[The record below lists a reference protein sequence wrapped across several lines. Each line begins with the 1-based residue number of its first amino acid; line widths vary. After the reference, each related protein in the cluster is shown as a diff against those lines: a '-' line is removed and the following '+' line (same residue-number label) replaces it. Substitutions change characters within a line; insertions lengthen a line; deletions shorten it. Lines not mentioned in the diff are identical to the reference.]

1 MIENI
6 KMLVMDVDGTLTDGK
21 IYYGND
27 GELFKAFD
35 VRDGYRLVK
44 CEEYGIITAIITG
57 KTSKIVEGRARDLKI
72 KEVHQGVSNKIEVL
86 KTLIEKYNVDKSQV
100 AYIGDDVNDIE
111 CMQYCGFS
119 ACPADAIDEVKNTV
133 DYVRN
138 RAADIKRQST
148 KKRKQKPPEGNG
160 NKTFPCKNN
169 IVFRLFYSKHHRRQK
184 RKPNAVNKRHNVV
197 VIPEAKAEK
206 NR

>member
-6 KMLVMDVDGTLTDGK
+6 KILVMDVDGTLTDGK

-72 KEVHQGVSNKIEVL
+72 KEVHQGVSNKIAVL
-86 KTLIEKYNVDKSQV
+86 KTLINKYNLDKSQV

-133 DYVRN
+133 DYVC
-138 RAADIKRQST
+138 
-148 KKRKQKPPEGNG
+148 E
-160 NKTFPCKNN
+160 N
-169 IVFRLFYSKHHRRQK
+169 IGGHG
-184 RKPNAVNKRHNVV
+184 AVREL
-197 VIPEAKAEK
+197 ID
-206 NR
+206 RII

>member
-86 KTLIEKYNVDKSQV
+86 KTLIEKYSLDKSQV

-119 ACPADAIDEVKNTV
+119 ACPSDAIDEVKNTV
-133 DYVRN
+133 DY
-138 RAADIKRQST
+138 I
-148 KKRKQKPPEGNG
+148 
-160 NKTFPCKNN
+160 CKNIGGHGAVGELIDR
-169 IVFRLFYSKHHRRQK
+169 IVF
-184 RKPNAVNKRHNVV
+184 
-197 VIPEAKAEK
+197 
-206 NR
+206 

>member
-21 IYYGND
+21 M
-27 GELFKAFD
+27 FKAFD

-57 KTSKIVEGRARDLKI
+57 KTSKIVECRARDLKI

-86 KTLIEKYNVDKSQV
+86 KTLIEKYSLDKSQV

-111 CMQYCGFS
+111 CMQ
-119 ACPADAIDEVKNTV
+119 
-133 DYVRN
+133 
-138 RAADIKRQST
+138 
-148 KKRKQKPPEGNG
+148 
-160 NKTFPCKNN
+160 
-169 IVFRLFYSKHHRRQK
+169 
-184 RKPNAVNKRHNVV
+184 V
-197 VIPEAKAEK
+197 VIL
-206 NR
+206 

>member
-6 KMLVMDVDGTLTDGK
+6 KMIVMDVDGTLTDGK

-44 CEEYGIITAIITG
+44 CEEYGIITSIITG
-57 KTSKIVEGRARDLKI
+57 KTSKIVECRAKDLKI
-72 KEVHQGVSNKIEVL
+72 KEVHQGVSNKIAVL
-86 KTLIEKYNVDKSQV
+86 KTLIEKYNLDKSQV

-133 DYVRN
+133 VYVC
-138 RAADIKRQST
+138 
-148 KKRKQKPPEGNG
+148 
-160 NKTFPCKNN
+160 CKNFFQKQPY
-169 IVFRLFYSKHHRRQK
+169 FRYYRQK
-184 RKPNAVNKRHNVV
+184 ESSFHMT
-197 VIPEAKAEK
+197 
-206 NR
+206 

>member
-57 KTSKIVEGRARDLKI
+57 KTSKIVECRASDLKI

-86 KTLIEKYNVDKSQV
+86 KTLIEKYSLDKSQI

-133 DYVRN
+133 DYVC
-138 RAADIKRQST
+138 
-148 KKRKQKPPEGNG
+148 E
-160 NKTFPCKNN
+160 N
-169 IVFRLFYSKHHRRQK
+169 IGGHG
-184 RKPNAVNKRHNVV
+184 AVREL
-197 VIPEAKAEK
+197 ID
-206 NR
+206 RII

>member
-86 KTLIEKYNVDKSQV
+86 KTLIEKYSLDKSQV

-133 DYVRN
+133 DEV
-138 RAADIKRQST
+138 
-148 KKRKQKPPEGNG
+148 
-160 NKTFPCKNN
+160 FKN
-169 IVFRLFYSKHHRRQK
+169 IGVHGAGREIIYR
-184 RKPNAVNKRHNVV
+184 
-197 VIPEAKAEK
+197 II
-206 NR
+206 

>member
-6 KMLVMDVDGTLTDGK
+6 KMLVMDVDGTLTNGK

-86 KTLIEKYNVDKSQV
+86 KTLIEKYSLDKSQV

-133 DYVRN
+133 DY
-138 RAADIKRQST
+138 A
-148 KKRKQKPPEGNG
+148 
-160 NKTFPCKNN
+160 CKN
-169 IVFRLFYSKHHRRQK
+169 IGGHG
-184 RKPNAVNKRHNVV
+184 AVREL
-197 VIPEAKAEK
+197 ID
-206 NR
+206 RIIF

>member
-57 KTSKIVEGRARDLKI
+57 KTSKIVECRARDLKI

-86 KTLIEKYNVDKSQV
+86 KTLIEKYNLDKSQV

-133 DYVRN
+133 DYV
-138 RAADIKRQST
+138 
-148 KKRKQKPPEGNG
+148 
-160 NKTFPCKNN
+160 CKN
-169 IVFRLFYSKHHRRQK
+169 IGGHGAVSEVIDRLIF
-184 RKPNAVNKRHNVV
+184 
-197 VIPEAKAEK
+197 
-206 NR
+206 

>member
-27 GELFKAFD
+27 GELFKAFY

-86 KTLIEKYNVDKSQV
+86 KTLIEKYSLDKSQV

-133 DYVRN
+133 DYV
-138 RAADIKRQST
+138 
-148 KKRKQKPPEGNG
+148 
-160 NKTFPCKNN
+160 F
-169 IVFRLFYSKHHRRQK
+169 
-184 RKPNAVNKRHNVV
+184 
-197 VIPEAKAEK
+197 
-206 NR
+206 

>member
-86 KTLIEKYNVDKSQV
+86 KTLIEKYNLDKSQV

-133 DYVRN
+133 DY
-138 RAADIKRQST
+138 
-148 KKRKQKPPEGNG
+148 
-160 NKTFPCKNN
+160 F
-169 IVFRLFYSKHHRRQK
+169 F
-184 RKPNAVNKRHNVV
+184 
-197 VIPEAKAEK
+197 
-206 NR
+206 

>member
-57 KTSKIVEGRARDLKI
+57 KTSKIVEGRARDRKI

-86 KTLIEKYNVDKSQV
+86 KTLIEKYNLDKSQV
-100 AYIGDDVNDIE
+100 VYIGDDVNDIE

-133 DYVRN
+133 DY
-138 RAADIKRQST
+138 
-148 KKRKQKPPEGNG
+148 G
-160 NKTFPCKNN
+160 CKN
-169 IVFRLFYSKHHRRQK
+169 IGGHG
-184 RKPNAVNKRHNVV
+184 AVREL
-197 VIPEAKAEK
+197 ID
-206 NR
+206 RII

>member
-57 KTSKIVEGRARDLKI
+57 KTSKIVECRARDLKI

-86 KTLIEKYNVDKSQV
+86 KTLIEKYNLETNRKEVYFKLT
-100 AYIGDDVNDIE
+100 
-111 CMQYCGFS
+111 
-119 ACPADAIDEVKNTV
+119 DEGK
-133 DYVRN
+133 
-138 RAADIKRQST
+138 A
-148 KKRKQKPPEGNG
+148 
-160 NKTFPCKNN
+160 
-169 IVFRLFYSKHHRRQK
+169 LFDEH
-184 RKPNAVNKRHNVV
+184 AKRHSLW
-197 VIPEAKAEK
+197 EK
-206 NR
+206 RD

>member
-72 KEVHQGVSNKIEVL
+72 KEVHQGVSKKIEVL
-86 KTLIEKYNVDKSQV
+86 KNLIEKYSLDKSQV

-119 ACPADAIDEVKNTV
+119 ACPSDAIDEVKNTV
-133 DYVRN
+133 DY
-138 RAADIKRQST
+138 I
-148 KKRKQKPPEGNG
+148 
-160 NKTFPCKNN
+160 CKNIGGHGAVGELIDR
-169 IVFRLFYSKHHRRQK
+169 IVF
-184 RKPNAVNKRHNVV
+184 
-197 VIPEAKAEK
+197 
-206 NR
+206 

>member
-86 KTLIEKYNVDKSQV
+86 KTLINKYNLDKSQV

-119 ACPADAIDEVKNTV
+119 ACPSDAIDEVKNTV
-133 DYVRN
+133 DYV
-138 RAADIKRQST
+138 
-148 KKRKQKPPEGNG
+148 
-160 NKTFPCKNN
+160 CKN
-169 IVFRLFYSKHHRRQK
+169 IGGYG
-184 RKPNAVNKRHNVV
+184 AVREL
-197 VIPEAKAEK
+197 ID
-206 NR
+206 RII

>member
-35 VRDGYRLVK
+35 VRDGDRLVK
-44 CEEYGIITAIITG
+44 SEEYGIITAIITG

-86 KTLIEKYNVDKSQV
+86 KTLIEKYSLDKSQV

-133 DYVRN
+133 DYV
-138 RAADIKRQST
+138 
-148 KKRKQKPPEGNG
+148 
-160 NKTFPCKNN
+160 CKN
-169 IVFRLFYSKHHRRQK
+169 IGVHC
-184 RKPNAVNKRHNVV
+184 AVREL
-197 VIPEAKAEK
+197 IDSII
-206 NR
+206 

>member
-57 KTSKIVEGRARDLKI
+57 KTSKIVECRASDLKI

-86 KTLIEKYNVDKSQV
+86 KTLIEKYSLDKSQI

-133 DYVRN
+133 DYVC
-138 RAADIKRQST
+138 
-148 KKRKQKPPEGNG
+148 E
-160 NKTFPCKNN
+160 N
-169 IVFRLFYSKHHRRQK
+169 IGGHG
-184 RKPNAVNKRHNVV
+184 AVREL
-197 VIPEAKAEK
+197 ID
-206 NR
+206 RIIF

>member
-44 CEEYGIITAIITG
+44 CGEYGIITAIITG

-86 KTLIEKYNVDKSQV
+86 KTLIEKYNLDKSQV

-119 ACPADAIDEVKNTV
+119 ACPADAIDEVK
-133 DYVRN
+133 
-138 RAADIKRQST
+138 IQSIMFV
-148 KKRKQKPPEGNG
+148 K
-160 NKTFPCKNN
+160 
-169 IVFRLFYSKHHRRQK
+169 I
-184 RKPNAVNKRHNVV
+184 
-197 VIPEAKAEK
+197 
-206 NR
+206 

>member
-86 KTLIEKYNVDKSQV
+86 KTLIEKYSLDKSQV

-133 DYVRN
+133 DYV
-138 RAADIKRQST
+138 
-148 KKRKQKPPEGNG
+148 
-160 NKTFPCKNN
+160 CKN
-169 IVFRLFYSKHHRRQK
+169 IGGQG
-184 RKPNAVNKRHNVV
+184 AVREL
-197 VIPEAKAEK
+197 ID
-206 NR
+206 RIIF

>member
-86 KTLIEKYNVDKSQV
+86 KTLIEKYNLDKSQV

-133 DYVRN
+133 D
-138 RAADIKRQST
+138 
-148 KKRKQKPPEGNG
+148 
-160 NKTFPCKNN
+160 
-169 IVFRLFYSKHHRRQK
+169 
-184 RKPNAVNKRHNVV
+184 V
-197 VIPEAKAEK
+197 VIL
-206 NR
+206 

>member
-35 VRDGYRLVK
+35 E
-44 CEEYGIITAIITG
+44 C
-57 KTSKIVEGRARDLKI
+57 RARDLKI

-86 KTLIEKYNVDKSQV
+86 KTLIEKYSLDKSQV

-133 DYVRN
+133 DYV
-138 RAADIKRQST
+138 
-148 KKRKQKPPEGNG
+148 
-160 NKTFPCKNN
+160 CKN
-169 IVFRLFYSKHHRRQK
+169 IGGHG
-184 RKPNAVNKRHNVV
+184 AVREL
-197 VIPEAKAEK
+197 ID
-206 NR
+206 RII

>member
-57 KTSKIVEGRARDLKI
+57 KTSKIVECRARDLKI

-86 KTLIEKYNVDKSQV
+86 KTLIEKYNLDKSQV

-133 DYVRN
+133 AYV
-138 RAADIKRQST
+138 
-148 KKRKQKPPEGNG
+148 
-160 NKTFPCKNN
+160 CKN
-169 IVFRLFYSKHHRRQK
+169 IGGHG
-184 RKPNAVNKRHNVV
+184 AVREL
-197 VIPEAKAEK
+197 ID
-206 NR
+206 RII

>member
-86 KTLIEKYNVDKSQV
+86 KTLINKYNLDKSQV

-133 DYVRN
+133 DY
-138 RAADIKRQST
+138 I
-148 KKRKQKPPEGNG
+148 
-160 NKTFPCKNN
+160 CKN
-169 IVFRLFYSKHHRRQK
+169 IGDHG
-184 RKPNAVNKRHNVV
+184 AVREL
-197 VIPEAKAEK
+197 ID
-206 NR
+206 RII

>member
-86 KTLIEKYNVDKSQV
+86 KTLIEKYNLDKSQV

-133 DYVRN
+133 DYVC
-138 RAADIKRQST
+138 
-148 KKRKQKPPEGNG
+148 E
-160 NKTFPCKNN
+160 N
-169 IVFRLFYSKHHRRQK
+169 IGGHG
-184 RKPNAVNKRHNVV
+184 AVREL
-197 VIPEAKAEK
+197 ID
-206 NR
+206 RII

>member
-44 CEEYGIITAIITG
+44 CGEYGIITAIITG

-86 KTLIEKYNVDKSQV
+86 KTLIEKYNLDKSQV

-133 DYVRN
+133 DYV
-138 RAADIKRQST
+138 
-148 KKRKQKPPEGNG
+148 
-160 NKTFPCKNN
+160 CK
-169 IVFRLFYSKHHRRQK
+169 I
-184 RKPNAVNKRHNVV
+184 
-197 VIPEAKAEK
+197 
-206 NR
+206 

>member
-57 KTSKIVEGRARDLKI
+57 KTSKIVECRARDLKI

-86 KTLIEKYNVDKSQV
+86 KTLIEKYSLDKSQV

-133 DYVRN
+133 DYV
-138 RAADIKRQST
+138 
-148 KKRKQKPPEGNG
+148 
-160 NKTFPCKNN
+160 C
-169 IVFRLFYSKHHRRQK
+169 
-184 RKPNAVNKRHNVV
+184 
-197 VIPEAKAEK
+197 
-206 NR
+206 

>member
-72 KEVHQGVSNKIEVL
+72 KEVHQGVSNKIAVL
-86 KTLIEKYNVDKSQV
+86 KTLINKYNLDKSQV

-133 DYVRN
+133 DYVC
-138 RAADIKRQST
+138 
-148 KKRKQKPPEGNG
+148 E
-160 NKTFPCKNN
+160 N
-169 IVFRLFYSKHHRRQK
+169 IGGHG
-184 RKPNAVNKRHNVV
+184 AVREL
-197 VIPEAKAEK
+197 ID
-206 NR
+206 RII

>member
-86 KTLIEKYNVDKSQV
+86 KTLIEKYSLDKSQV

-119 ACPADAIDEVKNTV
+119 ACPADAIDEVK
-133 DYVRN
+133 
-138 RAADIKRQST
+138 IQSIMFV
-148 KKRKQKPPEGNG
+148 K
-160 NKTFPCKNN
+160 
-169 IVFRLFYSKHHRRQK
+169 I
-184 RKPNAVNKRHNVV
+184 
-197 VIPEAKAEK
+197 
-206 NR
+206 

>member
-86 KTLIEKYNVDKSQV
+86 KTLINKHNLDKSQV

-133 DYVRN
+133 DYV
-138 RAADIKRQST
+138 
-148 KKRKQKPPEGNG
+148 
-160 NKTFPCKNN
+160 CKN
-169 IVFRLFYSKHHRRQK
+169 IGGHG
-184 RKPNAVNKRHNVV
+184 AV
-197 VIPEAKAEK
+197 PEMID
-206 NR
+206 RII

>member
-27 GELFKAFD
+27 GELFKTFD

-86 KTLIEKYNVDKSQV
+86 KTLIEKYNLDKSQV

-133 DYVRN
+133 YYV
-138 RAADIKRQST
+138 
-148 KKRKQKPPEGNG
+148 
-160 NKTFPCKNN
+160 CKN
-169 IVFRLFYSKHHRRQK
+169 IGGHG
-184 RKPNAVNKRHNVV
+184 AVREL
-197 VIPEAKAEK
+197 ID
-206 NR
+206 RII

>member
-72 KEVHQGVSNKIEVL
+72 KEVHQGVGNKIEVL
-86 KTLIEKYNVDKSQV
+86 KTLIEKYNLDKSQV

-133 DYVRN
+133 DYV
-138 RAADIKRQST
+138 
-148 KKRKQKPPEGNG
+148 
-160 NKTFPCKNN
+160 CKN
-169 IVFRLFYSKHHRRQK
+169 IGGHG
-184 RKPNAVNKRHNVV
+184 AVREL
-197 VIPEAKAEK
+197 ID
-206 NR
+206 RIIF

>member
-44 CEEYGIITAIITG
+44 CGEYGIITAIITG

-86 KTLIEKYNVDKSQV
+86 KTLIEKYNLDKSQV

-133 DYVRN
+133 
-138 RAADIKRQST
+138 
-148 KKRKQKPPEGNG
+148 E
-160 NKTFPCKNN
+160 FFCKN
-169 IVFRLFYSKHHRRQK
+169 IGG
-184 RKPNAVNKRHNVV
+184 PGAVREL
-197 VIPEAKAEK
+197 ID
-206 NR
+206 RII

>member
-86 KTLIEKYNVDKSQV
+86 KTLIEKYSLDKSQV

-133 DYVRN
+133 EYFFKNICGHGAVRELIDRIN
-138 RAADIKRQST
+138 
-148 KKRKQKPPEGNG
+148 
-160 NKTFPCKNN
+160 
-169 IVFRLFYSKHHRRQK
+169 
-184 RKPNAVNKRHNVV
+184 
-197 VIPEAKAEK
+197 
-206 NR
+206 